1 MTNDL
6 ADSCK
11 EEPCFL
17 PFWKV
22 IIWANHC
29 YSLTSVP
36 FPKHHL
42 GVRSIKVALAQQ
54 DPTNW
59 YMTYASASWSWKLL
73 TRGPRCVLMHPLSQ
87 TGLEH
92 RLQLF
97 CTESNCRFAG
107 SFCFEG
113 TWQAMLSGLTKLLQ
127 SYLLALLS
135 EVESCELIHLQT
147 MSPRRNA
154 YRIGNESPKV

>member
-1 MTNDL
+1 MQGRTVL
-6 ADSCK
+6 SS
-11 EEPCFL
+11 FL
-17 PFWKV
+17 E
-22 IIWANHC
+22 
-29 YSLTSVP
+29 S
-36 FPKHHL
+36 HHL
-42 GVRSIKVALAQQ
+42 SKSLLFIDKCSLPKAPFGGEVHQGRSSPARSNKLVYDLCLCILILETSYTGPKVRFDAPIESDWVRAPTPAALH
-54 DPTNW
+54 W
-59 YMTYASASWSWKLL
+59 VK
-73 TRGPRCVLMHPLSQ
+73 
-87 TGLEH
+87 
-92 RLQLF
+92 
-97 CTESNCRFAG
+97 CRFAG